1 MQKFAVNYYKDG
13 AEDSQYCHVIE
24 CEGVEQAL
32 TISKLAACKGEYCIL
47 LTAESSDEKR
57 YEELRSAVLDLAN
70 ELYGDA
76 RNRLSK
82 LDDITDSTAETSRE
96 CGMVSGLSEACGRM
110 FSLLRKYN

>member
-1 MQKFAVNYYKDG
+1 MQKFAVNYYRDG

-24 CEGVEQAL
+24 CDGVEQAL

-47 LTAESSDEKR
+47 LTAENNDNQR

-76 RNRLSK
+76 RDRLRK
-82 LDDITDSTAETSRE
+82 LDDAGSTAETSRE